1 MNRLPPRPRPYEPE
15 IEKMIEAMRFD
26 GPAPRHLMQAL
37 AHAPKFLM
45 RFQAMG
51 GTLLFGGTLPARERE
66 IAIIRTGART
76 GSEYE
81 WGMHVRLY
89 RESCAL
95 TDAEIAATLDGEA
108 DDPAWTARERLIV
121 RTVDALHDT
130 STIPDD
136 LWAELS
142 AAWPSEQLVEL
153 ILTIGYYHMAA
164 FFLNAAGVSLEEGAA
179 RFPQMKR
186 VSFDTGGDVE

>member
-1 MNRLPPRPRPYEPE
+1 MTRLPPRPRPYEPD
-15 IEKMIEAMRFD
+15 IETMMEGMRFD

-51 GTLLFGGTLPARERE
+51 GTLLFSGTLPARERE

-89 RESCAL
+89 QKRCDLS
-95 TDAEIAATLDGEA
+95 DAQIRATLHGKP
-108 DDPAWTARERLIV
+108 DDPVWTTRETLIL
-121 RTVDALHDT
+121 RAVDELHDT
-130 STIPDD
+130 STVSDT
-136 LWAELS
+136 LWAEL
-142 AAWPSEQLVEL
+142 AAHWSPEQLVEL
-153 ILTIGYYHMAA
+153 VLTIGYYHMAA
-164 FFLNAAGVSLEEGAA
+164 FFLNATGVALEDGAA
-179 RFPQMKR
+179 RFAAKA
-186 VSFDTGGDVE
+186 E